1 MFSIFEI
8 KDKELNLLPRPL
20 MSLFIPHVMWII
32 FGLLES
38 NWWHEITLRLNFLY
52 HLHIIQR
59 NVDVSM
65 IYVFVEVTI
74 RFWVIDI
81 SLVKNETTA
90 KWLKQKT
97 VCKNT
102 NERYFNWLFWQYQ
115 ISYLKKC
122 ISKCLY
128 VYHVENKIHC
138 WV

>member
-102 NERYFNWLFWQYQ
+102 NEHTITFMSIILIDYFGNIKYPTWKNASRNACMYTM
-115 ISYLKKC
+115 
-122 ISKCLY
+122 
-128 VYHVENKIHC
+128 
-138 WV
+138 